1 MLQFSFVLSLYFSIG
16 SEALQSCRKAHQSCF
31 TFLECGF
38 SLLQATTHTHTQLVE
53 SIAMEEGF
61 SLCNFIAIFMLW
73 SGMHVLFFFCL
84 FILFIYLFISLLYT
98 YPFAAFLYGVA
109 FNYCSCSVIK
119 EKAEGWLLK
128 NKKTK
133 LQLGCCYK
141 LMHFWNQ
148 KHRGC
153 WFCQV
158 MVLFSGVN

>member
-1 MLQFSFVLSLYFSIG
+1 MLQFSFVLPLYFSIG

-38 SLLQATTHTHTQLVE
+38 SLLQANSHSTCGIHSHGRRFLALQFRSHFYALIRYAC
-53 SIAMEEGF
+53 S
-61 SLCNFIAIFMLW
+61 
-73 SGMHVLFFFCL
+73 FFFL
-84 FILFIYLFISLLYT
+84 FVYFIYLFISLLYT